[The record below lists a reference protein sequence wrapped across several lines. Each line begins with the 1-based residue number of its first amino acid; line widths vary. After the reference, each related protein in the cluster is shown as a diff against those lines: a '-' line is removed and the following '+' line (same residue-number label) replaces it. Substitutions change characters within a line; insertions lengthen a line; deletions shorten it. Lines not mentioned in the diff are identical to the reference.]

1 MYATLVS
8 NAGDGIEVD
17 VPDDGRIEIYR
28 DPDRGNEVVAN
39 VTAADS
45 DPVGLSARDPS
56 VSRRPRHVQLFQAD
70 DEVFVRDT
78 GMSEP
83 VVLEDVYESMTLTP
97 GERYAVHQDATLH
110 LGYDTEVGIDIGR
123 ERDDVPIGWRIEA
136 ARREFE
142 RGTNEE
148 ALHAAE
154 ALVDQ
159 LRLRGRDE
167 DVYADAHAAFEDVRD
182 QLQSRVRLG
191 HDDADVPDS
200 IRGDGVR
207 CLDRLRAIYTQ

>member
-28 DPDRGNEVVAN
+28 DLDRGNEIVAN
-39 VTAADS
+39 VTATDD

-56 VSRRPRHVQLFQAD
+56 VSRRPKQVQLFKAD
-70 DEVFVRDT
+70 GEVFVRDT

-83 VVLEDVYESMTLTP
+83 VVLEDVFESMTLTA
-97 GERYAVHQDATLH
+97 GERYAVHQDATLRM
-110 LGYDTEVGIDIGR
+110 GYDTEIGIDVGR
-123 ERDDVPIGWRIEA
+123 ERDDVPIAWRIEA
-136 ARREFE
+136 ARKEIE

-159 LRLRGRDE
+159 LRLRGRDG
-167 DVYADAHAAFEDVRD
+167 DVYADAHGAFEDVRD

-191 HDDADVPDS
+191 HDDAVVPDS
-200 IRGDGVR
+200 IRDDGVR
-207 CLDRLRAIYTQ
+207 CLDRLRTIYTQ

>member
-8 NAGDGIEVD
+8 NAGDGVEVD
-17 VPDDGRIEIYR
+17 VPNDGRIEIYR
-28 DPDRGNEVVAN
+28 DPDRGNEIVAN
-39 VTAADS
+39 VTATDD

-56 VSRRPRHVQLFQAD
+56 VSRRPKHVQLFTAD
-70 DEVFVRDT
+70 GEVFVENT

-83 VVLEDVYESMTLTP
+83 VVLEDVFESMTLTA
-97 GERYAVHQDATLH
+97 GERYAVHQDATLQMGH
-110 LGYDTEVGIDIGR
+110 DTEIGIDVGR
-123 ERDDVPIGWRIEA
+123 ERDDVPVAWRVEA
-136 ARREFE
+136 ARKELQ

-167 DVYADAHAAFEDVRD
+167 GAYDDARSAFEDVRD
-182 QLQSRVRLG
+182 QLRSRVRLG
-191 HDDADVPDS
+191 HDDEDVPDS
-200 IRGDGVR
+200 IRDEGLR
-207 CLDRLRAIYTQ
+207 SLDRLRAIYAQ

>member
-8 NAGDGIEVD
+8 NAGDGVEVD

-28 DPDRGNEVVAN
+28 EPERGNEIVAN
-39 VTAADS
+39 VTSTDD

-56 VSRRPRHVQLFQAD
+56 VSRSPKPVLLFQAD
-70 DEVFVRDT
+70 GEVFLKNT

-83 VVLEDVYESMTLTP
+83 VVLEDVFQSMTLAA

-110 LGYDTEVGIDIGR
+110 MGYDTEIGIDVGR
-123 ERDDVPIGWRIEA
+123 ERDDIPIAWRIEA

-200 IRGDGVR
+200 IRDDGVR
-207 CLDRLRAIYTQ
+207 SLDRLRTIYAQ